1 MLNKLLEDLTGTRQR
16 VIAIIPAE
24 ELTAARE
31 LAKQQTLLKLNTKAA
46 LAEYHF
52 NHFSKVDAVRLV
64 TEGKKMTDESTELF
78 YKTERSQLLEAEY
91 NRLNALEDELVT
103 KLLAAHGIEY
113 TDETSLDIATGEV
126 SIDEKIDGN

>member
-1 MLNKLLEDLTGTRQR
+1 MLNKLLEALTGTRQR
-16 VIAIIPAE
+16 VIAVIPAT
-24 ELTAARE
+24 ELTELRE
-31 LAKQQTLLKLNTKAA
+31 LTKQQTLIGLNTKGA
-46 LAEYHF
+46 LAESHY
-52 NHFSKVDAVRLV
+52 KYMYEIDATRLV
-64 TEGKKMTDESTELF
+64 LEKDKVMDESTELF

-126 SIDEKIDGN
+126 SIDEKIDYN